1 MSNNNNFS
9 IDSLLQQAPSKRP
22 IYETPEDII
31 RESSIQE
38 EFIEAVYGD
47 NELVKAVKLP
57 KFYAIDYALTKY
69 NGKII
74 GWLEIKS
81 RTIPSDKYSSYILSY
96 KKWREGISISQESNL
111 PYYLAVKWTDKLGV
125 ITFPNCIQTNL
136 VIGGRFDRSDP
147 DDTEPMVEI
156 PITPLAFK
164 FY

>member
-1 MSNNNNFS
+1 MTES
-9 IDSLLQQAPSKRP
+9 IDHLLNSLTLTSSKRP

-31 RESSIQE
+31 REASIQE

-47 NELVKAVKLP
+47 NELVKAIKLP

-69 NGKII
+69 NGQIV

-81 RTIPSDKYSSYILSY
+81 RTIPSNKYSSYILSY
-96 KKWREGISISQESNL
+96 RKWREGISISQESGL

-125 ITFPNCIQTNL
+125 ITFPNSIQTNL
-136 VIGGRFDRSDP
+136 VIGGRIDRSDP
-147 DDTEPMVEI
+147 DDIEPMVEI
-156 PITPLAFK
+156 PITPLSFK